1 MKKNTSTQERMIR
14 QEVRAIITKMLK
26 EEEGEE
32 AQNDAEGEE
41 ESGEDKSAAELQ
53 ELKARFV
60 QKLKSIQGG
69 TDMET
74 MVETFSDLL
83 DAFGMSSEQKMQLLK
98 SIKANIVR

>member
-74 MVETFSDLL
+74 MTETFSDLL